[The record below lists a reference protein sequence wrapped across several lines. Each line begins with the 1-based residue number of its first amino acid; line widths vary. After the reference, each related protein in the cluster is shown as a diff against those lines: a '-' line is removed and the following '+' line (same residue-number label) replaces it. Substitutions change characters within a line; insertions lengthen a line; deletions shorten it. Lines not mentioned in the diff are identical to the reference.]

1 MKVMDIVYILGS
13 GSVWQNNEIRYSLR
27 SVEKN
32 ISDLGNVFIVGEK
45 PDWIQNV
52 FHIPYP
58 DSFREKWKNG
68 FYKIRRACLEEKIS
82 DTFLLMNDDFFI
94 REKIEAENYP
104 YYYNGLLS
112 YSERFHS
119 KRVKTTRAITAERLK
134 YNNRGLLNFSIHRP
148 FRYNKEMFYF
158 LPDIPLSLKGFSVRS
173 FYANYYNIPAVP
185 SKDPL
190 ISPLSSGKDFEKIVS
205 GSTDFSIFSSTA
217 RSPVFHNWIQ
227 SLFPDPSSFERK
239 RRQN

>member
-1 MKVMDIVYILGS
+1 MDIVYILGT

-52 FHIPYP
+52 FYLPHP
-58 DSFREKWKNG
+58 DSHSEKWKNG
-68 FYKIRRACLEEKIS
+68 FFKIRRACLEEKIS
-82 DTFLLMNDDFFI
+82 NTFLLMNDDFFI
-94 REKIEAENYP
+94 IKKIEAESYP

-112 YSERFHS
+112 YSEKLHS
-119 KRVKTTRAITAERLK
+119 KKFQTTRAMTAETLG

-148 FRYNKEMFYF
+148 FKYNKEMFYH
-158 LPDIPLSLKGFSVRS
+158 LPGIPLHLKGFSVRS
-173 FYANYYNIPAVP
+173 FYANYYNVPAVP

-190 ISPLSSGKDFEKIVS
+190 ISPLRSGKDFERIVS
-205 GSTDFSIFSSTA
+205 GYSDFSIFSSTA
-217 RSPVFHNWIQ
+217 RSPAFHNWIR
-227 SLFPDPSSFERK
+227 SLFPDPSSFEK
-239 RRQN
+239 KEGQD